1 MHSLYIHWPFCPYR
15 CHFCPFVAYIQ
26 KDSLLEPYH
35 QKLQKE
41 IEIFGQNLPEKL
53 DLQTIYF
60 GGGTPSTYPDD
71 LLLDTFGT
79 LKKIANFN
87 ENTEITIEVNP
98 GTVNRQ
104 KLELWHSLG
113 INRLSIGVQSLNERA
128 LKEVNRLQTTEDVR
142 VVLELAKG
150 LFNNISVDFI
160 LGLPNVTHEEWKDQM
175 KQVVQWPITHVS
187 VYFLMVH
194 EFTPLYYR
202 VQKKQVELAPDDELV
217 DLYAWTVDFLRKHGI
232 EQYEVSNFAKPGFE
246 SRHNKSYW
254 NRKPFKGFGVGAWSF
269 DGTRRY
275 RNKKNLML
283 YMNEADKADGG
294 IIEFSE
300 ALTQEQASLE
310 KIMLDIRQA
319 GGLSRAYYFEHIAPD
334 MHNEARE
341 RIDRMCADG
350 LMTLQDD
357 HLKLTARGC
366 AVEQEIIAQLS
377 L

>member
-15 CHFCPFVAYIQ
+15 CHFCPFVAYLQ

-41 IEIFGQNLPEKL
+41 IEIFAEKLPGKL

-60 GGGTPSTYPDD
+60 GGGTPSTYPDE

-79 LKKIANFN
+79 LRKMSNFDK
-87 ENTEITIEVNP
+87 NTEITIEVNP

-128 LKEVNRLQTTEDVR
+128 LKEVNRLQTEEDVLA
-142 VVLELAKG
+142 VLEQAKG
-150 LFNNISVDFI
+150 LFDNVSVDFI
-160 LGLPNVTHEEWKDQM
+160 LGLPNVTHDQWKEQM
-175 KQVVQWPITHVS
+175 NRVVQWPITHVS

-217 DLYAWTVDFLRKHGI
+217 ELYAWTVDFLREHGI

-254 NRKPFKGFGVGAWSF
+254 SRKPFKGFGVGAWSF
-269 DGTRRY
+269 DGKRRF

-283 YMNEADKADGG
+283 YMNQADKRDNSV
-294 IIEFSE
+294 IEFSE
-300 ALTQEQASLE
+300 TLTQEQAALE

-319 GGLSRAYYFEHIAPD
+319 TGVSCTYYFEYLPASKHS
-334 MHNEARE
+334 EAQE
-341 RIDRMCADG
+341 RIERMRENG
-350 LMTLQDD
+350 LLKLQDGFI
-357 HLKLTARGC
+357 KLTARGC

>member
-41 IEIFGQNLPEKL
+41 IEIYAQNLPEKL
-53 DLQTIYF
+53 DLETIYF
-60 GGGTPSTYPDD
+60 GGGTPSTYPDA
-71 LLLDTFGT
+71 LLLDTFAT
-79 LKKIANFN
+79 LRKISNFDKN
-87 ENTEITIEVNP
+87 IEITIEVNP
-98 GTVNRQ
+98 GTVDRQ

-128 LKEVNRLQTTEDVR
+128 LKEVNRLQTTEDVYA
-142 VVLELAKG
+142 VLQQAKG
-150 LFNNISVDFI
+150 LYDNISVDFI
-160 LGLPNVTHEEWKDQM
+160 LGLPNVTHDQWKDQM
-175 KQVVQWPITHVS
+175 KQLVQWPITHVS
-187 VYFLMVH
+187 IYFLMVH

-217 DLYAWTVDFLRKHGI
+217 ELYAWTVDFLREHGI
-232 EQYEVSNFAKPGFE
+232 EQYEVSNFAKQGFE

-254 NRKPFKGFGVGAWSF
+254 SRKPFKGFGVGAWSF
-269 DGTRRY
+269 DGTRRF

-283 YMNEADKADGG
+283 YMNEADKADGSV
-294 IIEFSE
+294 IEFSE
-300 ALTQEQASLE
+300 TLTNEQAVTE

-319 GGLSRAYYFEHIAPD
+319 KGLSHAYYFEHIPLDAHKD
-334 MHNEARE
+334 AQE
-341 RIDRMCADG
+341 RIHRMCEDG
-350 LMTLQDD
+350 LLKQHDGQ
-357 HLKLTARGC
+357 LKLTARGC